1 MAQAVRPVLEAEV
14 HGQGAGA
21 GDPVG
26 AAGLAAGAQELLEGG
41 VGLEVAEELRLVGA
55 RHDDGVRDLLGLER
69 LLHDVL
75 DDRLVEDGQ
84 HLLGRALR
92 RGQEAGPQARGGDD
106 GLHVIPFGWQN
117 AR

>member
-1 MAQAVRPVLEAEV
+1 ML
-14 HGQGAGA
+14 
-21 GDPVG
+21 
-26 AAGLAAGAQELLEGG
+26 
-41 VGLEVAEELRLVGA
+41 GA